1 VIAVSAAT
9 RDDLVA
15 MLGAPAAKIAIVH
28 HGVRPVAPLSDAA
41 IGATLERLGITR
53 PYVLFIGTVQP
64 RKNLQRLIR
73 AFARVVS
80 AGLPHRL
87 VIAGRMGW
95 LTDPISAEVASLGL
109 TDRVYFAGY
118 VPDGDLPALYHG
130 ADAFAFP
137 SLYEGFGM
145 PVLEALAYG
154 LPVVA
159 SNTTSLPEIADD
171 AGLLV
176 DPLDDA
182 AIGAALVRVLADAA
196 LRARLAV
203 AGPEWVAR
211 FSWERCARETL
222 AVLEGAAG

>member
-1 VIAVSAAT
+1 VSAAT

-15 MLGAPAAKIAIVH
+15 TLDVPAAKVSVVH
-28 HGVRPVAPLSDAA
+28 HGVRPVACLADSERRDRR
-41 IGATLERLGITR
+41 ERLGITQ
-53 PYVLFIGTVQP
+53 PYVLFVGTVQP

-73 AFARVVS
+73 AFAHVVA

-87 VIAGRMGW
+87 VIVGRMGW
-95 LTDPISAEVASLGL
+95 LTEPIRAEVVALDL
-109 TDRVYFAGY
+109 TDRIHFAGY
-118 VPDGDLPALYHG
+118 VPDDDLPALYCG

-145 PVLEALAYG
+145 PVLEALACG
-154 LPVVA
+154 VPVVA
-159 SNTTSLPEIADD
+159 SDTTSLPEIVGD
-171 AGLLV
+171 AGVLI
-176 DPLDDA
+176 DPLDEA
-182 AIGAALVRVLADAA
+182 AIGDALVRVLADAS

-203 AGPEWVAR
+203 AGPERAAH